1 MPTPPGTGFSGCSA
15 GGDAVP
21 HQPVPRQP
29 VPYQPVPTWMKV
41 TSPVSPLYDLSAP
54 RRGAAS
60 PGLGREEPAPRSPRG
75 SSTGPCWRCH
85 MWDQNPPA
93 LEAPPVSARPH
104 GAVPARD
111 TPAPRV
117 CTRQGRDRMAQL
129 HGTGMARLHVFG
141 TVWHGHTGRGLYGRA
156 PHSEESLSGTSG
168 AQSHIAGAVE
178 LRFIGQGQHC
188 AVP

>member
-1 MPTPPGTGFSGCSA
+1 MPRGGGSGVWDGVDVPTPPGTGFSGCSA

-21 HQPVPRQP
+21 RQPVPRQP

-93 LEAPPVSARPH
+93 LEAPR
-104 GAVPARD
+104 
-111 TPAPRV
+111 
-117 CTRQGRDRMAQL
+117 CL
-129 HGTGMARLHVFG
+129 HGPMVLCLPGTPQPQGSAPGRAG
-141 TVWHGHTGRGLYGRA
+141 TVWHSYTGRGWHGYTCLGRCGTA
-156 PHSEESLSGTSG
+156 IQDVGYMEELHTQRSPSQGPQGHSHT
-168 AQSHIAGAVE
+168 
-178 LRFIGQGQHC
+178 
-188 AVP
+188 